1 LRCAGDRRHVT
12 RGKLLVEGIERFMEY
27 RNIEKIRDYARQLA
41 PVSDED
47 IEQLAQLLNGVRDA
61 ADLMESLIQPFEGE
75 VDVSKMSLNVDG
87 DQS

>member
-1 LRCAGDRRHVT
+1 
-12 RGKLLVEGIERFMEY
+12 MEY
-27 RNIEKIRDYARQLA
+27 RNIEQIRAHARQLA

-47 IEQLAQLLNGVRDA
+47 IDQLAQLLNGVRDA
-61 ADLMESLIQPFEGE
+61 CDLMESLIQPFEGE

>member
-1 LRCAGDRRHVT
+1 MRDRRHVT
-12 RGKLLVEGIERFMEY
+12 RSKLLHGGFERFMEY
-27 RNIEKIRDYARQLA
+27 RNIEQIRERARRLA

-87 DQS
+87 DRS